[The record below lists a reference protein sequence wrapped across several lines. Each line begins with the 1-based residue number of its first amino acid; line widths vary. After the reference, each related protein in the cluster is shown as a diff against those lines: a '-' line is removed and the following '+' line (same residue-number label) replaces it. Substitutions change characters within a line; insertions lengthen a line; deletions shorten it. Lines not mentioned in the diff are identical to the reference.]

1 MAYFDGLIETILAVG
16 LVKPKQGMCKHL
28 HSALILNVLSEQ
40 CLQVVFFFPGILQPH
55 IHYLLVLATS
65 VDVVILGLS
74 FPKSQAGESFLQL
87 CHSDSAFELFPV
99 ASDYV
104 HVWWPKMSYH
114 SIFIII
120 TINVKS

>member
-28 HSALILNVLSEQ
+28 NSALIKMFTFNLSTVYEL
-40 CLQVVFFFPGILQPH
+40 CFSFLGILQPH

-74 FPKSQAGESFLQL
+74 FPKSQAGESFLHFLSQ
-87 CHSDSAFELFPV
+87 
-99 ASDYV
+99 
-104 HVWWPKMSYH
+104 
-114 SIFIII
+114 
-120 TINVKS
+120 